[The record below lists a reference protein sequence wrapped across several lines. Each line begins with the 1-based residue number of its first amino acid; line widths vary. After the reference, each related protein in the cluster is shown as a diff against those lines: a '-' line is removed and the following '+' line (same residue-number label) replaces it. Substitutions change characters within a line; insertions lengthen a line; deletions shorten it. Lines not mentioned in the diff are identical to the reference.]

1 MNGAIC
7 QLSDGGVPGER
18 ADLPEAV
25 LVERLAVDQREALD
39 VGDQREAD
47 RRARRARAAPA
58 SRRCAPRPDAVD
70 DHRGDRR
77 AERRRTR
84 RRRAG

>member
-47 RRARRARAAPA
+47 RGAREREPHRRRAAAPRGA
-58 SRRCAPRPDAVD
+58 DAVD
-70 DHRGDRR
+70 DHRGDAPRR
-77 AERRRTR
+77 ANANHT
-84 RRRAG
+84 